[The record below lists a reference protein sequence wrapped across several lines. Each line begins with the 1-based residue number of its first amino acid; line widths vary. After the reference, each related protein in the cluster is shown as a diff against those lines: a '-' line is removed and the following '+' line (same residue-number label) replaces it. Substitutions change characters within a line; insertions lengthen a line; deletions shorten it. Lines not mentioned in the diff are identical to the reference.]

1 MSHRTCSTP
10 LVTSRDATRLARAL
24 LERYVLA
31 GALGLIGLIGCG
43 AEPDALE
50 SPGDLAFDSE
60 SADESSSAAIATPT
74 FLGQTN
80 CPAGSP
86 GCNSCVNDVRRALDD
101 GFAGGFSWD
110 RKPWRFSWT
119 RSYAPANVRPDSAYQ
134 DGSILPDHHVQGF
147 VRTNSSRIRFMMT
160 HSDETRGS
168 ISRIEQLA
176 DGRKQLATLVGAG
189 IPHPSGGQVLGK
201 FFLFAEGNTLRVLD
215 VDGPATNLRLSFP
228 TTDTQRSGA
237 RGAGGGLGAVR
248 LADGRTLIIASTPGG
263 EAAATRRTLFYTK
276 PGTITDAGALTLV
289 GETNYSQPAA
299 WRGDYQRSENLSV
312 LTECGTGTIYTLHAT
327 GEVDGLRGYYR
338 LSRVDTAANGRAT
351 LTTIKAYNMNQN
363 IFDCHLRSS
372 GTAFATPQHTLELY
386 CHQWSTQRLFGLSGG
401 EFEFTV
407 GN

>member
-1 MSHRTCSTP
+1 MRHLRSTP
-10 LVTSRDATRLARAL
+10 PLLASRDTARLTRAL
-24 LERYVLA
+24 LERAVLA
-31 GALGLIGLIGCG
+31 GALGLLSLLGCG

-50 SPGDLAFDSE
+50 APREVAADSE
-60 SADESSSAAIATPT
+60 SADESSSAAVTTPAY
-74 FLGQTN
+74 LGQTT
-80 CPAGSP
+80 CPAGST
-86 GCNSCVNDVRRALDD
+86 GCNSCVDEVRRALDD

-110 RKPWRFSWT
+110 SKPWRFSWT
-119 RSYAPANVRPDSAYQ
+119 RSYSPANVRPDSAYQ
-134 DGSILPDHHVQGF
+134 DGSLLPDHHVQGF
-147 VRTNSSRIRFMMT
+147 VRTNSSRIRFIMT
-160 HSDETRGS
+160 HSDETLGS
-168 ISRIEQLA
+168 ISRIEQLP
-176 DGRKQLATLVGAG
+176 DGRKQLATLVSAG

-228 TTDTQRSGA
+228 TTDTQRGGA

-248 LADGRTLIIASTPGG
+248 LADGRTLVIASTPGG
-263 EAAATRRTLFYTK
+263 ENPGTRRTLFYTK
-276 PGTITDAGALTLV
+276 PGTITDPGALTLV

-312 LTECGTGTIYTLHAT
+312 ITECGTGTIYTLHAT

-351 LTTIKAYNMNQN
+351 LTTLKAYNMNQD

-407 GN
+407 GS